1 MVKIVTDSLSDLPQ
15 KVAEELGVSVIPLYV
30 RFGTEVYRDNVD
42 LSTEEFY
49 HKLISS
55 RNFPSTAAASIGE
68 VVKVYQK
75 LTEETDEI
83 VSIHASSKY
92 SAVYEVALRA
102 KEEVKQKCRVEVI
115 DTLSAIMGEGL
126 LVIAAAEQA
135 LEGKSADEITADVR
149 SLIPKTQVRMSF
161 DTLEYL
167 RRGGRIGRA
176 QAILG
181 SLLKVNPIA
190 GIKDG
195 ETCPYGR
202 ERSRQKALEW
212 LYRFATEFDGKIRYL
227 AVEHATTPGEAEALA
242 DRLGSIY
249 PREKIYLSQ
258 VSPVVGTHVGP
269 HVVAVSLLEK

>member
-1 MVKIVTDSLSDLPQ
+1 MVKIVTDSLSDLPPKIAQ
-15 KVAEELGVSVIPLYV
+15 ELGVRVIPLYV
-30 RFGTEVYRDNVD
+30 RFGTEVYRDNID

-49 HKLISS
+49 HKLTSS
-55 RNFPSTAAASIGE
+55 RSFPSTAAASIGE
-68 VVKVYQK
+68 VVKVYQE
-75 LTEETDEI
+75 LAEETDEI
-83 VSIHASSKY
+83 VSIHASSKF
-92 SAVYEVALRA
+92 SAIYDIALRA
-102 KEEVKQKCRVEVI
+102 KEEIKKKCRVEVI

-135 LEGKSADEITADVR
+135 LEGKSSDEITAEVR
-149 SLIPKTQVRMSF
+149 SFIPKIQVRMSF

-195 ETCPYGR
+195 ETSPCGR
-202 ERSRQKALEW
+202 ERSRAKAIEW
-212 LYRFATEFDGKIRYL
+212 LRRFVAEFNGRIDSL
-227 AVEHATTPGEAEALA
+227 SVEHATTPDEAEALA
-242 DRLGSIY
+242 DSLGSIY
-249 PREKIYLSQ
+249 PREKIIISQ

-269 HVVAVSLLEK
+269 HVIAVSLLEK